1 MINQDRLIKNMNN
14 QPEPKHRTGL
24 VMMGGGA
31 RAAYQ
36 VGVLKA
42 IAELVPDEAPSP
54 FAVLCGTSA
63 GAINA
68 TALAAN
74 IMVYKKAIRRLLA
87 IWENFHVHHVY
98 RSDLPGILKTGFRWL
113 MAFILVGM
121 GKHNP
126 QYLFDRKPLRKLLE
140 GHLNLKTIQSSIDS
154 GILHAI
160 SVSASGY
167 TSGQSV
173 AFYQGKENIQ
183 PWKRA
188 RRVGCKTDLTI
199 DHLMASSAIPFI
211 FEPVRINREYFGDG
225 SMRQVAPISAAL
237 HLGADKIL
245 VIGNRYE
252 NREDKPVREI
262 TEGPPSIAQIAGHV
276 LSSIFLDALE
286 TDLERLQRIN
296 KTISLIPTH
305 ILEEGGIKLKQVDTL
320 CISPSEDIDMI
331 ARKHVNHLPRT
342 IRILLKGIGAY
353 RKEGASLISY
363 LLFEKP
369 YCCDLIEL
377 GYKDAMNQKSEIQ
390 QLLGLEITQ

>member
-1 MINQDRLIKNMNN
+1 MNN
-14 QPEPKHRTGL
+14 EATKKHRIGL

-42 IAELVPDEAPSP
+42 IAELMPDDVPSP
-54 FAVLCGTSA
+54 FSILCGTSA

-68 TALAAN
+68 AALGAN
-74 IMVYKKAIRRLLA
+74 IMVYKKAVNRMLA
-87 IWENFHVHHVY
+87 IWENFHVNQVY
-98 RSDLPGILKTGFRWL
+98 RADLPGIMKTGFRWL
-113 MAFILVGM
+113 IAFLLAGI

-126 QYLFDRKPLRKLLE
+126 QSLFDRTPLKRLLE
-140 GHLNLKTIQSSIDS
+140 AHLNLKTMQAAIDS
-154 GILHAI
+154 GILDAI
-160 SVSASGY
+160 SITASGY

-173 AFYQGKENIQ
+173 TFYQGKEEIK
-183 PWKRA
+183 PWERA
-188 RRVGCKTDLTI
+188 RRVGCKTELNI
-199 DHLMASSAIPFI
+199 EHLMASSAIPFI

-237 HLGADKIL
+237 HLGADHIL

-252 NREDKPVREI
+252 NNENLPTRQSID
-262 TEGPPSIAQIAGHV
+262 GPPSIAQIAGHV

-296 KTISLIPTH
+296 KTINAIPSH
-305 ILEEGGIKLKQVDTL
+305 IIKEHGIKLKPIHTL
-320 CISPSEDIDMI
+320 CISPSEDIDQI
-331 ARKHVNHLPRT
+331 ARNHIHHLPWT
-342 IRILLKGIGAY
+342 IRSLLRGIGAY

-369 YCCDLIEL
+369 YCCELIAL
-377 GYKDAMNQKSEIQ
+377 GYRDAMKQKSELQ
-390 QLLGLEITQ
+390 QLLGLEITE